1 MSESSVTAKQAQQK
15 QWMKQWYENNK
26 EYCKEQAQL
35 YYFSHYP
42 EIKER
47 NNAAAKAYYWKNR
60 DKILAKRRLLIIV
73 RCLYHRLNTDA
84 RLRYLKKHL
93 NGMDTHPWRPRDANV
108 QVNTNFSLLARA
120 GIHGL
125 PSRSLPR

>member
-1 MSESSVTAKQAQQK
+1 
-15 QWMKQWYENNK
+15 MKQWYENNK

-60 DKILAKRRLLIIV
+60 DKILAKRRSLV
-73 RCLYHRLNTDA
+73 CSTKVYPRKSAPPSRGA
-84 RLRYLKKHL
+84 R
-93 NGMDTHPWRPRDANV
+93 
-108 QVNTNFSLLARA
+108 F
-120 GIHGL
+120 
-125 PSRSLPR
+125 PSRSARTPFTWISLAEPENLTQKCPTFVPMSQESGVLAKLFNMPIKRQALPG

>member
-1 MSESSVTAKQAQQK
+1 MSDSSVTAKQAQQK

-60 DKILAKRRLLIIV
+60 DKILAKRRSLVCSTKVYPRKSV
-73 RCLYHRLNTDA
+73 RT
-84 RLRYLKKHL
+84 
-93 NGMDTHPWRPRDANV
+93 T
-108 QVNTNFSLLARA
+108 FA
-120 GIHGL
+120 GC
-125 PSRSLPR
+125 SLPIEEREDPFHLDLSR